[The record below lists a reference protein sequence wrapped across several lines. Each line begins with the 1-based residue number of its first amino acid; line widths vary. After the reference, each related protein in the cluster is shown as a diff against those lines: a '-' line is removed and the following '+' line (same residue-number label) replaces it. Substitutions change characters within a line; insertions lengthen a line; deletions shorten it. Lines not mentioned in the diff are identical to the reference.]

1 MKIKLITDSA
11 CDLSLD
17 YVKENNIEVIPL
29 EVNFKGR
36 FIKDDLGQ
44 SISFEEFSKA
54 MKEGETPSTTQVNIG
69 TFVEVFKKYLKEGYE
84 VLYLGVSSSIS
95 GTFNSA
101 RQAKELIEE
110 NKEVE
115 IHIIDTE
122 AASVGQGLLVYKVN
136 EMLKGNK
143 SIEEII
149 NYVEENKRKVNHWIT
164 VDDLNHLKRGGRI
177 SRVSATMGSILNL
190 KPVII
195 LDNEGKLKVVDKL
208 KGRKKVLKYLANKY
222 IERAIDK
229 ENQSVFISHVDAKE
243 DAEYIKNLIL
253 TESKAKEVFINN
265 IGSVIGSHGGPGALA
280 LMFIG
285 EGRE

>member
-11 CDLSLD
+11 CDLNID

-54 MKEGETPSTTQVNIG
+54 MREGETPSTTQVNIG
-69 TFVEVFKKYLKEGYE
+69 TFVEVFEKYLKEGYE

-177 SRVSATMGSILNL
+177 SKTAATMGSIFNL
-190 KPVII
+190 KPVMI

-222 IERAIDK
+222 IERAVDK